1 MIRGSASAWG
11 PPSLL
16 ALPPVMG
23 QSDMLDTVNAP
34 VATDR
39 TSASIRDPHH
49 GLLAGLRG
57 RFAGHAPQGLALPK
71 PLPTAIVVGLTLL
84 IWFVIP
90 VPAGVTPN
98 AWHLF
103 ALFIGTIVGIISKA
117 MPLGSLSVIAMALV
131 AITGVT
137 NPGKPAAAVVDA
149 LSGFANPLIW
159 LIVVAVMVALAVT
172 KTGLGRRIGYYFVM
186 LLGKKTVGVA
196 YGLVLSELVI
206 APVTPSN
213 TARGGAIIHPI
224 MRSIA
229 DSYGSS
235 PEQGTAKKIGRYL
248 ALVNYN
254 TNPITS
260 AMFITATAPNPLC
273 VALIAQA
280 TGSSIHITWG
290 QWALAALLP
299 CVCMLLLMPLVLYFL
314 YPPEIKETPGAKQLA
329 KVELEKLGPMQVP
342 EIITLGVLVLMLAVW
357 AGIPAWLM
365 GSAFGLDPTT
375 TALIGLSLLLLTGV
389 LEWED
394 ILKAR
399 SAWDTLIWFAALVM
413 MATFLG
419 NLGLTKWF
427 SLSIQGSITHMG
439 LDWKASV
446 AILVLVYFYAHYF
459 FASTTAHVTAMF
471 AAFFAAGIALGAPP
485 MLLGLLLAFSSS
497 LNMSLTHYAT
507 GTAPIIFGSGYT
519 TLNEWW
525 TAGAIMSVVNILMLV
540 LVGSIWWTL
549 LGYI

>member
-1 MIRGSASAWG
+1 MPKQA
-11 PPSLL
+11 
-16 ALPPVMG
+16 ALNPIPCV
-23 QSDMLDTVNAP
+23 L
-34 VATDR
+34 
-39 TSASIRDPHH
+39 
-49 GLLAGLRG
+49 
-57 RFAGHAPQGLALPK
+57 
-71 PLPTAIVVGLTLL
+71 VVGLTLA
-84 IWFVIP
+84 IWFIP
-90 VPAGVTPN
+90 APAGVTPN

-103 ALFIGTIVGIISKA
+103 ALFVGTIVGIISKA
-117 MPLGSLSVIAMALV
+117 MPLGSLSVIAIALV
-131 AITGVT
+131 AVTGVT
-137 NPGKPAAAVVDA
+137 NPGKPAAAAVDA

-172 KTGLGRRIGYYFVM
+172 KTGLGRRIGFHFVK
-186 LLGKKTVGVA
+186 LLGRRTIGVA

-235 PEQGTAKKIGRYL
+235 PEQGTSKRIGRFL

-273 VALIAQA
+273 VSLIAQA
-280 TGSSIHITWG
+280 TGSSIQITWG

-299 CVCMLLLMPLVLYFL
+299 CLCMLLVMPLVLYWL
-314 YPPEIKETPGAKQLA
+314 YPPEIKQTPGAKDLA
-329 KVELEKLGPMQVP
+329 RRELAKLGPMSSA
-342 EIITLGVLVLMLAVW
+342 EIITLCVLVLMLVVW
-357 AGIPAWLM
+357 AGIPAWLL
-365 GSAFGLDPTT
+365 GPAFGLDPTT
-375 TALIGLSLLLLTGV
+375 TALVGLSLLLITTV
-389 LEWED
+389 LSWED
-394 ILKAR
+394 ILAAR
-399 SAWDTLIWFAALVM
+399 SAWDTLVWFAALVM
-413 MATFLG
+413 MATFHG

-427 SLSIQGSITHMG
+427 SLWIQGGITHMG
-439 LDWKASV
+439 LDWKVSA
-446 AILVLVYFYAHYF
+446 ALLCLVYFYAHYF

-471 AAFFAAGIALGAPP
+471 AAFFAAGIALGTPP

-519 TLNEWW
+519 TLNEWFA
-525 TAGAIMSVVNILMLV
+525 AGAVMSVVNLLLLV
-540 LVGSIWWTL
+540 LVGGVWWTM

>member
-1 MIRGSASAWG
+1 MRVAARPRPRAPARLKRQVMEKLSPPNLLPSA
-11 PPSLL
+11 L
-16 ALPPVMG
+16 
-23 QSDMLDTVNAP
+23 
-34 VATDR
+34 
-39 TSASIRDPHH
+39 
-49 GLLAGLRG
+49 
-57 RFAGHAPQGLALPK
+57 
-71 PLPTAIVVGLTLL
+71 VVGLTLI
-84 IWFVIP
+84 IWFVVP

-103 ALFIGTIVGIISKA
+103 ALFIGTIAGIISKA
-117 MPLGSLSVIAMALV
+117 MPLGCLSVIAIALV

-137 NPGKPAAAVVDA
+137 NPEKPAAAVVDA

-159 LIVVAVMVALAVT
+159 LIVVAVMVAVAVT

-186 LLGKKTVGVA
+186 LLGRRTIGVA

-235 PEQGTAKKIGRYL
+235 PEHGTSKRIGRFL

-260 AMFITATAPNPLC
+260 AMFVTATAPNPLC

-280 TGSSIHITWG
+280 TGSSIQITWG

-299 CVCMLLLMPLVLYFL
+299 CVCMLLVMPLVLYLL
-314 YPPEIKETPGAKQLA
+314 YPPEIMEMPGASELA
-329 KVELEKLGPMQVP
+329 RDELKKLGPMRLP
-342 EIITLGVLVLMLAVW
+342 EKVTLCVLVLMLAVW
-357 AGIPAWLM
+357 AGIPAWLL
-365 GSAFGLDPTT
+365 GPAFGLDPTT
-375 TALIGLSLLLLTGV
+375 TDLVGLALLLASTV
-389 LEWED
+389 LDWED
-394 ILKAR
+394 ILAAK

-419 NLGLTKWF
+419 NLGLTNWF
-427 SLSIQGSITHMG
+427 SQSIQGGTTHMG
-439 LDWKASV
+439 LDWKFSA
-446 AILVLVYFYAHYF
+446 ALLCLVYFYAHYF
-459 FASTTAHVTAMF
+459 FASTTTHVTAMF
-471 AAFFAAGIALGAPP
+471 TAFFAAGIALGTPP

-519 TLNEWW
+519 SLNEWFA
-525 TAGAIMSVVNILMLV
+525 AGAVMSVVNLLL
-540 LVGSIWWTL
+540 LVGVGGVWWTM
-549 LGYI
+549 LGFI

>member
-1 MIRGSASAWG
+1 
-11 PPSLL
+11 
-16 ALPPVMG
+16 
-23 QSDMLDTVNAP
+23 
-34 VATDR
+34 
-39 TSASIRDPHH
+39 
-49 GLLAGLRG
+49 
-57 RFAGHAPQGLALPK
+57 
-71 PLPTAIVVGLTLL
+71 
-84 IWFVIP
+84 
-90 VPAGVTPN
+90 
-98 AWHLF
+98 
-103 ALFIGTIVGIISKA
+103 
-117 MPLGSLSVIAMALV
+117 LV
-131 AITGVT
+131 AVTGVT

-159 LIVVAVMVALAVT
+159 LIVIAVMVAMAVL

-186 LLGKKTVGVA
+186 LLGKRTLGVA

-213 TARGGAIIHPI
+213 TARGGCIIHPI

-229 DSYGSS
+229 ASYGSS
-235 PEQGTAKKIGRYL
+235 PELGTTKTIGRYL

-254 TNPITS
+254 VNPITS
-260 AMFITATAPNPLC
+260 AMFITATAPNPLL

-299 CVCMLLLMPLVLYFL
+299 CLCMLLVMPLVLYFL
-314 YPPEIKETPGAKQLA
+314 YPPEIKQTSGAKELA
-329 KVELEKLGPMQVP
+329 RTELAKLGPMRAP
-342 EIITLGVLVLMLAVW
+342 EKITLGVLALMLAFW
-357 AGIPAWLM
+357 ADLPAWLL
-365 GSAFGLDPTT
+365 GPVFGVDPTT
-375 TALIGLSLLLLTGV
+375 TAVIGISLLLITGV
-389 LEWED
+389 LGWED
-394 ILKAR
+394 VLNAR

-419 NLGLTKWF
+419 SLGLTKWF
-427 SLSIQGSITHMG
+427 SVSIQGSITHLG
-439 LDWKASV
+439 LTWQASA

-471 AAFFAAGIALGAPP
+471 TAFFAAGIALGTPP

-525 TAGAIMSVVNILMLV
+525 IAGAVMSAVNLLLLV
-540 LVGSIWWTL
+540 LVGSIWWTM
-549 LGYI
+549 LGYILR

>member
-1 MIRGSASAWG
+1 MQNI
-11 PPSLL
+11 
-16 ALPPVMG
+16 
-23 QSDMLDTVNAP
+23 
-34 VATDR
+34 
-39 TSASIRDPHH
+39 
-49 GLLAGLRG
+49 
-57 RFAGHAPQGLALPK
+57 ALPK
-71 PLPTAIVVGLTLL
+71 LIPTAIAVCLTLL

-90 VPAGVTPN
+90 VPATVTPN
-98 AWHLF
+98 AWHLL
-103 ALFIGTIVGIISKA
+103 ALFIGTIVAIIGKA
-117 MPLGSLSVIAMALV
+117 MPLGALSIIAISLV

-137 NPGKPAAAVVDA
+137 NPDKPAAALGDA

-159 LIVVAVMVALAVT
+159 LIVIAVMVALALT
-172 KTGLGRRIGYYFVM
+172 KTGLGVRIGYYFIM
-186 LLGKKTVGVA
+186 LVGQKTIGIA

-229 DSYGSS
+229 DSFGSK
-235 PEQGTAKKIGRYL
+235 PELGTSGKIGRYL

-254 TNPITS
+254 TNTITS
-260 AMFITATAPNPLC
+260 AMFITATAPNSLC
-273 VALIAQA
+273 VELIAKA
-280 TGSSIHITWG
+280 TGSAIKITWG

-299 CVCMLLLMPLVLYFL
+299 CVVMLLVMPLVLYFL
-314 YPPEIKETPGAKQLA
+314 YPPEIKQTPGAKA
-329 KVELEKLGPMQVP
+329 MASAELNKLGPMTAT
-342 EIITLGVLVLMLAVW
+342 ERITLGVLGLMLAVW
-357 AGIPAWLM
+357 AGLPAWLL
-365 GSAFGLDPTT
+365 GPAYDINPTT
-375 TALIGLSLLLLTGV
+375 TAMIGLSLLLITGV
-389 LEWED
+389 LEWQD
-394 ILKAR
+394 ILKAK

-419 NLGLTKWF
+419 NLGLIKWF
-427 SLSIQGSITHMG
+427 SLSIQGGITHMG
-439 LDWKASV
+439 LDWKTSV
-446 AILVLVYFYAHYF
+446 GILVLVYFYAHYF

-471 AAFFAAGIALGAPP
+471 AAFFAAGVALGAPP

-525 TAGAIMSVVNILMLV
+525 IAGAIMSVVNILILV
-540 LVGSIWWTL
+540 VVGPLWWRL

>member
-1 MIRGSASAWG
+1 LIRI
-11 PPSLL
+11 
-16 ALPPVMG
+16 
-23 QSDMLDTVNAP
+23 NA
-34 VATDR
+34 ATR
-39 TSASIRDPHH
+39 R
-49 GLLAGLRG
+49 RG
-57 RFAGHAPQGLALPK
+57 AGLALAVIDPGFGSSLDTRPFRRGSRRAPACSK
-71 PLPTAIVVGLTLL
+71 DATMQKAVPLNPIPCALVVCLTLV
-84 IWFVIP
+84 IWFVVP

-117 MPLGSLSVIAMALV
+117 MPLGSLSVIAIALV

-172 KTGLGRRIGYYFVM
+172 KTGLGRRIGFHFVK
-186 LLGKKTVGVA
+186 LLGQRTIGVA

-235 PEQGTAKKIGRYL
+235 PEQGTSKKIGRYL

-280 TGSSIHITWG
+280 TGSSIQITWG

-299 CVCMLLLMPLVLYFL
+299 CLCMLLVMPLVLYAL
-314 YPPEIKETPGAKQLA
+314 YPPEIKQTPGAKALA
-329 KVELEKLGPMQVP
+329 SAELEKLGPMKVP

-357 AGIPAWLM
+357 AGIPAWLL
-365 GSAFGLDPTT
+365 GPAFGLDPTT
-375 TALIGLSLLLLTGV
+375 TALVGLSLLLITTV
-389 LEWED
+389 LNWED
-394 ILKAR
+394 ILAAK

-427 SLSIQGSITHMG
+427 SQSIQGGITQMG
-439 LDWKASV
+439 LDWKFSA
-446 AILVLVYFYAHYF
+446 ALLCLVYFYAHYF

-471 AAFFAAGIALGAPP
+471 AAFFAAGIALGTPP

-519 TLNEWW
+519 TLNEWFA
-525 TAGAIMSVVNILMLV
+525 AGAVMSVVNLLLLV
-540 LVGSIWWTL
+540 VVGSLWWTM

>member
-1 MIRGSASAWG
+1 MRN
-11 PPSLL
+11 
-16 ALPPVMG
+16 
-23 QSDMLDTVNAP
+23 LD
-34 VATDR
+34 
-39 TSASIRDPHH
+39 
-49 GLLAGLRG
+49 
-57 RFAGHAPQGLALPK
+57 LPK
-71 PLPTAIVVGLTLL
+71 LLPTAVVVAFTLM

-90 VPAGVTPN
+90 APAGVSLN

-103 ALFIGTIVGIISKA
+103 ALFVGTIVGIISNA
-117 MPLGSLSVIAMALV
+117 MPLGAISIVAIALV
-131 AITGVT
+131 AVTGVT
-137 NPGKPAAAVVDA
+137 NPGKPAAAVMDA

-159 LIVVAVMVALAVT
+159 LIVIAVMVAMAVL

-186 LLGKKTVGVA
+186 LLGKRTLGVA

-213 TARGGAIIHPI
+213 TARGGCIIHPI

-229 DSYGSS
+229 ASYGSS
-235 PEQGTAKKIGRYL
+235 PELGTTKTIGRYL

-254 TNPITS
+254 VNPITS
-260 AMFITATAPNPLC
+260 AMFITATAPNPLL

-299 CVCMLLLMPLVLYFL
+299 CLCMLLVMPLVLYFL
-314 YPPEIKETPGAKQLA
+314 YPPEIKQTSGARELA
-329 KVELEKLGPMQVP
+329 RTELAKLGPMRAP
-342 EIITLGVLVLMLAVW
+342 EKITLGVLALMLAFW
-357 AGIPAWLM
+357 ADLPAWLL
-365 GSAFGLDPTT
+365 GPVFGVDPTT
-375 TALIGLSLLLLTGV
+375 TAVIGISLLLITGV
-389 LEWED
+389 LGWED
-394 ILKAR
+394 VLNAR

-419 NLGLTKWF
+419 SLGLTKWF
-427 SLSIQGSITHMG
+427 SVSIQGSITHLG
-439 LDWKASV
+439 LTWQASA

-471 AAFFAAGIALGAPP
+471 TAFFAAGIALGTPP

-507 GTAPIIFGSGYT
+507 GTAPIIFGSGYA

-525 TAGAIMSVVNILMLV
+525 LAGAVMSAVNLLLLV
-540 LVGSIWWTL
+540 LVGSIWWTM
-549 LGYI
+549 LGYIANG

>member
-1 MIRGSASAWG
+1 MQK
-11 PPSLL
+11 L
-16 ALPPVMG
+16 ALP
-23 QSDMLDTVNAP
+23 N
-34 VATDR
+34 
-39 TSASIRDPHH
+39 
-49 GLLAGLRG
+49 
-57 RFAGHAPQGLALPK
+57 
-71 PLPTAIVVGLTLL
+71 PLPAAVVVCLTLL

-90 VPAGVTPN
+90 VPEGVHPN

-117 MPLGSLSVIAMALV
+117 MPLGSLSIIAIGLV

-137 NPGKPAAAVVDA
+137 NPGKPGAALVDA

-159 LIVVAVMVALAVT
+159 LIVVAVMVAVAVT

-186 LLGKKTVGVA
+186 LLGTRTIGVA
-196 YGLVLSELVI
+196 YGLVLSELAI

-235 PEQGTAKKIGRYL
+235 PEQGTAKKIGRFL

-280 TGSSIHITWG
+280 TGSSIRITWG

-299 CVCMLLLMPLVLYFL
+299 CVCMLLVMPLVLYRLF
-314 YPPEIKETPGAKQLA
+314 PPEIKQTPGARELA
-329 KVELEKLGPMQVP
+329 RAELAKLGPMKLP
-342 EIITLGVLVLMLAVW
+342 EIITLVVLLLMLAVW
-357 AGIPAWLM
+357 AGIPAWLI
-365 GSAFGLDPTT
+365 GPAFGLDPTT
-375 TALIGLSLLLLTGV
+375 TALIGLSSLLVTAV
-389 LEWED
+389 LDWED
-394 ILKAR
+394 VLKAK

-413 MATFLG
+413 MASFLG
-419 NLGLTKWF
+419 ELGLTKWF
-427 SLSIQGSITHMG
+427 SLSIQSRISHLG
-439 LDWKASV
+439 LDWRASA
-446 AILVLVYFYAHYF
+446 AILALVYFYAHYF

-471 AAFFAAGIALGAPP
+471 AAFFAAGIALGVPP

-507 GTAPIIFGSGYT
+507 GTAPIIFSSGYA
-519 TLNEWW
+519 TLHEWYA
-525 TAGAIMSVVNILMLV
+525 AGAVMSVVNILV
-540 LVGSIWWTL
+540 LVGVGGVWWTL
-549 LGYI
+549 LGLI

>member
-1 MIRGSASAWG
+1 MQN
-11 PPSLL
+11 LK
-16 ALPPVMG
+16 
-23 QSDMLDTVNAP
+23 
-34 VATDR
+34 
-39 TSASIRDPHH
+39 
-49 GLLAGLRG
+49 
-57 RFAGHAPQGLALPK
+57 LPK
-71 PLPTAIVVGLTLL
+71 PLPSAVVVAVTLL

-90 VPAGVTPN
+90 VPAGVAPN
-98 AWHLF
+98 AWHLL
-103 ALFIGTIVGIISKA
+103 ALFVGTIVAIIGKA
-117 MPLGSLSVIAMALV
+117 MPLGALSILAIALV

-137 NPGKPAAAVVDA
+137 NPTNPVRALGDA

-159 LIVVAVMVALAVT
+159 LIVIAVMVALAVT

-186 LLGKKTVGVA
+186 LFGKKTIGVA
-196 YGLVLSELVI
+196 YGLVASELVI

-229 DSYGSS
+229 DSFDSS
-235 PEQGTAKKIGRYL
+235 PEKGTEKKIGRYL

-254 TNPITS
+254 ANPISS
-260 AMFITATAPNPLC
+260 ATFITATAPNPLC

-280 TGSSIHITWG
+280 TGSNISITWS

-299 CVCMLLLMPLVLYFL
+299 CLVMLLVMPLVLYVL
-314 YPPEIKETPGAKQLA
+314 YPPEIKETPAA
-329 KVELEKLGPMQVP
+329 RTMARAELDKLGPMQTP
-342 EIITLGVLVLMLAVW
+342 EIVTLGVLILMLAIW
-357 AGIPAWLM
+357 AGVPAWLL
-365 GSAFGLDPTT
+365 GAGYALDPTT
-375 TALIGLSLLLLTGV
+375 TAFAGLAVLLITGV

-394 ILKAR
+394 ILKAK
-399 SAWDTLIWFAALVM
+399 SAWDTLVWFAALVM

-427 SLSIQGSITHMG
+427 SVSIQGGITHMG
-439 LDWKASV
+439 LDWKASA
-446 AILVLVYFYAHYF
+446 AILVIIYFYAHYF

-485 MLLGLLLAFSSS
+485 LLLGLLLSFSSS

-507 GTAPIIFGSGYT
+507 GTAPIIFGSGYV

-525 TAGAIMSVVNILMLV
+525 IAGWVMSMVNLTILV
-540 LVGSIWWTL
+540 LVGGVWWTL
-549 LGYI
+549 LGYM

>member
-1 MIRGSASAWG
+1 MHN
-11 PPSLL
+11 LE
-16 ALPPVMG
+16 
-23 QSDMLDTVNAP
+23 
-34 VATDR
+34 
-39 TSASIRDPHH
+39 
-49 GLLAGLRG
+49 
-57 RFAGHAPQGLALPK
+57 LPK
-71 PLPTAIVVGLTLL
+71 PLPSAVVVALTLV

-90 VPAGVTPN
+90 VPAGVTPD

-103 ALFIGTIVGIISKA
+103 ALFMGTIVGIISKA
-117 MPLGSLSVIAMALV
+117 MPLGALSMIAIALV
-131 AITGVT
+131 AVTGVT
-137 NPGKPAAAVVDA
+137 NPGKPAAAMVDA

-159 LIVVAVMVALAVT
+159 LIVVAVMVATAVL
-172 KTGLGRRIGYYFVM
+172 KTGLGRRIGYHFVK
-186 LLGKKTVGVA
+186 LFGQKTIGVA

-235 PEQGTAKKIGRYL
+235 PELGTANKIGRYL

-254 TNPITS
+254 INPITS

-299 CVCMLLLMPLVLYFL
+299 CLCMLLVMPLVLYFL
-314 YPPEIKETPGAKQLA
+314 YPPEIKQTPGAKELA
-329 KVELEKLGPMQVP
+329 MTELAKLGPMRTP
-342 EIITLGVLVLMLAVW
+342 EKITLAVLVLMLAVW
-357 AGIPAWLM
+357 AGLPAWLLDPI
-365 GSAFGLDPTT
+365 FGLDPTT
-375 TALIGLSLLLLTGV
+375 TAAIGLALLLVTGV
-389 LEWED
+389 LQWED
-394 ILKAR
+394 VLKAR

-419 NLGLTKWF
+419 SLGLTKWF
-427 SLSIQGSITHMG
+427 SVSIQGSITHLG
-439 LDWKASV
+439 LAWKASA
-446 AILVLVYFYAHYF
+446 AILVLIYFYAHYF

-471 AAFFAAGIALGAPP
+471 TAFFAAGIALGAPP

-497 LNMSLTHYAT
+497 LMMSLTHYAT
-507 GTAPIIFGSGYT
+507 GTAPIIFGSGYA

-525 TAGAIMSVVNILMLV
+525 IAGAIMSVVNLLLLV
-540 LVGSIWWTL
+540 LVGSIWWTT
-549 LGYI
+549 LGFVSPSGG